1 MSKFNITIK
10 QNAATNTVQV
20 ETDIGKTL
28 VNMSE
33 LSNIERIGVRE
44 LVVNSFCRHN
54 RFVEMY

>member
-28 VNMSE
+28 VDMSE